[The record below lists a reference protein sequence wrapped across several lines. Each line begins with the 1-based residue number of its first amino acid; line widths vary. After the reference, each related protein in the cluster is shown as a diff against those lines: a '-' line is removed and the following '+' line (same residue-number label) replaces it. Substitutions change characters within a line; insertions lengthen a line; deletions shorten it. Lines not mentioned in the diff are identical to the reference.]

1 MNRPR
6 SVGLAMPRHFIVALM
21 LLLATGPSLMAQNQF
36 FPNGQ
41 PVPNGGTIPQ
51 TYPPATYPPGTVL
64 PGDVVRGQIGG
75 NVIQGNVI
83 QGDVIQGTVVD
94 GGVRSETG
102 NSTRSLAPERNDF
115 RSPIVDS
122 QDADYSRPG
131 GPRPKGDTWVQLP
144 EALQTLLDEG
154 GVPDSLETFRL
165 LQRQQQLVASRAAE
179 CTVSVQIGPAQGCGV
194 IITGSGYVLTAAHV
208 AMRPGKSAVLT
219 LADGRTVTATTRGMN
234 RHVDAGLM
242 KINPGQNGG
251 KPWPH
256 ASPGTSENLRSGMWC
271 IATGHPGGYDRE
283 RGMVT
288 RVGRILDVREDSLVT
303 DCALI
308 GGDSG
313 GPLFDLSG
321 RLIAVHSRIG
331 NEVTD
336 NLHVPV
342 DHYRD
347 SWDKMNQGESW
358 GYLPGFKPVLGVRGN
373 ATDSEANVKQI
384 NPGSPADD
392 AGIEAG
398 DVVERFGDVQITD
411 FESLKAAVSDTMPGE
426 RVKVWVRREGRLI
439 QVVVEIGR
447 ANDH

>member
-1 MNRPR
+1 MKLDSSPQSSLPCADAAPTPR
-6 SVGLAMPRHFIVALM
+6 RCGQIARI
-21 LLLATGPSLMAQNQF
+21 LLVLICGWSLSFLLGTTTATAQDQF
-36 FPNGQ
+36 FPSGSPLPGNL
-41 PVPNGGTIPQ
+41 
-51 TYPPATYPPGTVL
+51 APGTAV
-64 PGDVVRGQIGG
+64 PDGIVH
-75 NVIQGNVI
+75 
-83 QGDVIQGTVVD
+83 GTATD
-94 GGVRSETG
+94 GVSPMANSEAEQDA
-102 NSTRSLAPERNDF
+102 STR
-115 RSPIVDS
+115 
-122 QDADYSRPG
+122 PG
-131 GPRPKGDTWVQLP
+131 FRPKGDTWVKPP
-144 EALQTLLDEG
+144 EELRELLERG
-154 GVPDSLETFRL
+154 GVPESLEMLRL

-194 IITGSGYVLTAAHV
+194 IITETGYVLTAAHV
-208 AMRPGKSAVLT
+208 AMRPGKEAVLT

-242 KINPGQNGG
+242 KIDEGQDGG
-251 KPWPH
+251 KPWPF
-256 ASPGTSENLRSGMWC
+256 ASPGTSANLRSGMWC
-271 IATGHPGGYDRE
+271 IATGHPGGYERD

-288 RVGRILDVREDSLVT
+288 RVGRILEVRDDSIVT

-331 NEVTD
+331 NDVAD

-347 SWDKMNQGESW
+347 SWDKMNEGKSW
-358 GYLPGFKPVLGVRGN
+358 GYLEGFKPVLGVRGN
-373 ATDSEANVKQI
+373 GTDPQANVKEI

-392 AGIEAG
+392 AGIQAG

-411 FESLKAAVSDTMPGE
+411 FESLKSAVADTMPGE

-447 ANDH
+447 ANDHS